1 MRTPPTTPPTAPG
14 RNGHPAHHDSELH
27 TMVISLAS
35 RRGPDPGPDG
45 EDRPTGADGA
55 DDAGDDLLAALAGL
69 AAPAPAGLDD
79 RVFTRWATTSSRLGE
94 VRVAFT
100 ADGAQFVRPVA
111 GLDDDAFVAAYRTR
125 FARPLR
131 PADRVPAGVGPSLRG
146 RRGTRPALD
155 LDGGTAFEH
164 AVLAAT
170 RRIPPGQVRPYGW
183 VAREAGHPGAVR
195 AVGTVLARNPL
206 PLLVPCH
213 RVIRADGDLGG
224 YMFGTDRKAEL
235 LRAEDTDLD
244 ALAAL
249 TRAGVHYLASDTTGI
264 VCFPTCRDA
273 RRITPAHR
281 HGFAGIDDA
290 RRAGYRPCRTCRP
303 AAA

>member
-1 MRTPPTTPPTAPG
+1 MTPPTPATPPT
-14 RNGHPAHHDSELH
+14 
-27 TMVISLAS
+27 
-35 RRGPDPGPDG
+35 DP
-45 EDRPTGADGA
+45 
-55 DDAGDDLLAALAGL
+55 LLAALTGL
-69 AAPAPAGLDD
+69 GATAPAGFDD
-79 RVFTRWATTSSRLGE
+79 LVFTRWTNAPSRLGD
-94 VRVAFT
+94 VRVAFA

-111 GLDDDAFVAAYRTR
+111 GTDDATFAAQYRSR

-131 PADRVPAGVGPSLRG
+131 PARRLPAGIGPALRG
-146 RRGTRPALD
+146 AAGARPELD
-155 LDGGTAFEH
+155 LAAGSPFER

-170 RRIPPGQVRPYGW
+170 RRIPAGQVRPYSW

-195 AVGTVLARNPL
+195 AAGTVLARNPL

-213 RVIRADGDLGG
+213 RVVRADGALGG
-224 YMFGTDRKAEL
+224 YMFGPDRKAEL
-235 LRAEDTDLD
+235 LTAEGADLTE
-244 ALAAL
+244 LASL
-249 TRAGVHYLASDTTGI
+249 TRAGVHFLASDTTGI

-281 HGFAGIDDA
+281 HGFRTLDDA